1 MSTTAVGNLGGV
13 ASPETLASH
22 IGVSV
27 LAMGGNAIDAAV
39 AIGFALAVTFP
50 SAGNL
55 GGGGFLLYRHPSGR
69 NVAIDFR
76 ETAPAMATSD
86 MYLSKDGKV
95 ISGDGGPVD
104 GYRACGVPGS
114 VAGFEQAWMRY
125 GSGRIPWSK
134 LVDPAV
140 QLASGGFSMPHS
152 LQRSLSLSMDR
163 ISSDRSFQT
172 MFLSKSIV
180 GWQPQRTGTTIRQ
193 PRLGETLARIRD
205 RGAIDFYAGTTAR
218 LLASDIQR
226 NGGML
231 LSTDLAGYQAVRRK
245 PLSGRFLDFQV
256 LTMPPPSSGGI
267 ALLQMLGMLEM
278 CHPLPAAYSPAYIH
292 LVTQTMRR
300 AFRDRSEYLGDAD
313 FVDVPVDALLSKLH
327 IRSLKRGLSV
337 SMNVKTDDLPA
348 TRPLV
353 NESEQTTH
361 FTVIDRDGGVVSMT
375 YTLNGSYGAA
385 VISENTGIILNNEM
399 DDFTAKVGV
408 PNQFGL
414 IQSAKNAI
422 SPKKRPLSSMTP
434 TIVVDDSGQIRIAT
448 GSPGGPT
455 IINSV
460 LHTVLQAA
468 YFGVSV
474 HDAVAAPRFHH
485 QWKPEVLQL
494 ERSLSSAR
502 ASLSAMGYETAV
514 RSLGDVHAGSWNRT
528 GGVTMSSDPRGT
540 GEALAE

>member
-50 SAGNL
+50 SAGNI

-86 MYLSKDGKV
+86 MYLDADGKV
-95 ISGDGGPVD
+95 MFGDGGPVD
-104 GYRACGVPGS
+104 GYRACGVPGT
-114 VAGFEQAWMRY
+114 VAGFELAWMRY

-152 LQRSLSLSMDR
+152 LQRSLALSMDR
-163 ISSDRSFQT
+163 ISTDRSFQT
-172 MFLSKSIV
+172 MFLNKSIA

-218 LLASDIQR
+218 LLAADIQR
-226 NGGML
+226 SGGML

-245 PLSGRFLDFQV
+245 PLSGRFMDYQV

-278 CHPLPAAYSPAYIH
+278 CHPLPASYSNAYIH
-292 LVTQTMRR
+292 LVAQAMRR

-313 FVDVPVDALLSKLH
+313 FVDVPVDALVSRHH
-327 IRSLKRGLSV
+327 IASLKQGLWV
-337 SMNVKTDDLPA
+337 AMKVKTDDLPA
-348 TRPLV
+348 TRPV
-353 NESEQTTH
+353 TGESEQTTH
-361 FTVIDRDGGVVSMT
+361 FTVIDRDGGVVSTT

-434 TIVVDDSGQIRIAT
+434 TIVADASGQIRIAT

-502 ASLSAMGYETAV
+502 ASLSSMGYETAV
-514 RSLGDVHAGSWNRT
+514 RSLGDVHAGSWNRSA
-528 GGVTMSSDPRGT
+528 GVTMSSDPRGT

>member
-1 MSTTAVGNLGGV
+1 MSTTAIGNLGGV

-50 SAGNL
+50 SAGNI

-86 MYLSKDGKV
+86 MYLNADGKV

-114 VAGFEQAWMRY
+114 VAGFELAWKRY

-140 QLASGGFSMPHS
+140 QLASGGFSMPYS

-163 ISSDRSFQT
+163 ISNDRSFQT
-172 MFLSKSIV
+172 MFLNKSIV

-193 PRLGETLARIRD
+193 TRLGETLARIRD

-218 LLASDIQR
+218 LLAADVQR

-231 LSTDLAGYQAVRRK
+231 LTTDLAGHQSVLRK
-245 PLSGRFLDFQV
+245 PLSGRFMAYQV

-267 ALLQMLGMLEM
+267 ALLQMLGMLEQS
-278 CHPLPAAYSPAYIH
+278 HPLPDKYSPAYIH
-292 LVTQTMRR
+292 LVAQAMRR

-313 FVDVPVDALLSKLH
+313 FVDVPVDALLSNYH
-327 IRSLKRGLSV
+327 IASLKRGLSV
-337 SMNVKTDDLPA
+337 SMKVKTDDLPA
-348 TRPLV
+348 TRQLSD
-353 NESEQTTH
+353 ESEQTTH
-361 FTVIDRDGGVVSMT
+361 FTVIDRDGGVVSTT

-385 VISENTGIILNNEM
+385 VISESTGIILNNEM

-434 TIVVDDSGQIRIAT
+434 TIVVDASGQIRIAT

-460 LHTVLQAA
+460 LHTILQAV
-468 YFGVSV
+468 YFGLSV

-502 ASLSAMGYETAV
+502 ASLSSMGYETAV
-514 RSLGDVHAGSWNRT
+514 RSIGDVHAGSWDRT
-528 GGVTMSSDPRGT
+528 DGVAMSSDPRGT
-540 GEALAE
+540 GEAIAE

>member
-13 ASPETLASH
+13 ACPETLASH

-50 SAGNL
+50 NAGNL

-69 NVAIDFR
+69 NFAIDFR

-86 MYLSKDGKV
+86 MYLSEDGKV
-95 ISGDGGPVD
+95 ISRDGGPVD

-114 VAGFEQAWMRY
+114 VAGFELAWMRY
-125 GSGRIPWSK
+125 GSGRIPWSN

-140 QLASGGFSMPHS
+140 QLASGGFSMPRS

-218 LLASDIQR
+218 LLASDVQR

-361 FTVIDRDGGVVSMT
+361 FTVIDRDGGVVSTT

-422 SPKKRPLSSMTP
+422 SPKKRPLSSMAP
-434 TIVVDDSGQIRIAT
+434 TIVADASGQIRIAT

-514 RSLGDVHAGSWNRT
+514 RSLGDVHAVSWNRT

>member
-50 SAGNL
+50 SAGNI

-76 ETAPAMATSD
+76 ETAPAMATTD
-86 MYLSKDGKV
+86 MYLSADGKV

-114 VAGFEQAWMRY
+114 VAGFELAWMRY

-172 MFLSKSIV
+172 IFLSKSIV

-245 PLSGRFLDFQV
+245 PLSGRFMDFQV

-278 CHPLPAAYSPAYIH
+278 CHPIPAAYSPAYIH
-292 LVTQTMRR
+292 LVTQSMRR

-313 FVDVPVDALLSKLH
+313 FVDVPVDALLSRRHIAKLNQ
-327 IRSLKRGLSV
+327 GLSV
-337 SMNVKTDDLPA
+337 AMKVKTDDLPSS
-348 TRPLV
+348 RPV
-353 NESEQTTH
+353 MGESEQTTH
-361 FTVIDRDGGVVSMT
+361 FTVIDRDGGVVSTT

-434 TIVVDDSGQIRIAT
+434 TIVADASGQIRIAT

>member
-13 ASPETLASH
+13 ASPETLASN

-39 AIGFALAVTFP
+39 AIGFSLAVTFP
-50 SAGNL
+50 SAGNI
-55 GGGGFLLYRHPSGR
+55 GGGGFMLYRHPSGR

-86 MYLSKDGKV
+86 MYLNADGKV

-114 VAGFEQAWMRY
+114 VAGFELAWMRY

-163 ISSDRSFQT
+163 ISTDRSFQA
-172 MFLSKSIV
+172 MFLNKSIV

-218 LLASDIQR
+218 LLAADIQR
-226 NGGML
+226 SGGML

-245 PLSGRFLDFQV
+245 PLSGRFMDYQV

-278 CHPLPAAYSPAYIH
+278 CHPLPAAYSPQYIH
-292 LVTQTMRR
+292 LVAQAMRR

-313 FVDVPVDALLSKLH
+313 FVDVPVDALVSRRH
-327 IRSLKRGLSV
+327 IASLKQGLSV
-337 SMNVKTDDLPA
+337 AMKVKTDDLPA
-348 TRPLV
+348 IRPLTG
-353 NESEQTTH
+353 ESEQTTH
-361 FTVIDRDGGVVSMT
+361 FTVIDRDGGVVSTT

-434 TIVVDDSGQIRIAT
+434 TIVADASGQIRIAT

-502 ASLSAMGYETAV
+502 ASLSSMGYETAV
-514 RSLGDVHAGSWNRT
+514 RSLGDVHAGSWNRSE
-528 GGVTMSSDPRGT
+528 GVTMSSDPRGT

>member
-50 SAGNL
+50 SAGNI

-86 MYLSKDGKV
+86 MYLNADGKV
-95 ISGDGGPVD
+95 ISGAGGPVD

-114 VAGFEQAWMRY
+114 IAGFELAWMRY

-163 ISSDRSFQT
+163 ISTDRSFQA
-172 MFLSKSIV
+172 MFLNKSIV

-218 LLASDIQR
+218 LLAADIQR
-226 NGGML
+226 SGGMF

-245 PLSGRFLDFQV
+245 PLSGRFMDYQV

-278 CHPLPAAYSPAYIH
+278 CHPLPAAYSPQYIH
-292 LVTQTMRR
+292 LVAQAMRR

-313 FVDVPVDALLSKLH
+313 FVDVPVDALVSRRH
-327 IRSLKRGLSV
+327 IASLKQGLSV
-337 SMNVKTDDLPA
+337 AMKVKTDDLPA
-348 TRPLV
+348 TRPV
-353 NESEQTTH
+353 TGESEQTTH
-361 FTVIDRDGGVVSMT
+361 FTVIDRDGGVVSTT

-434 TIVVDDSGQIRIAT
+434 TIVADASGQIRIAT

-502 ASLSAMGYETAV
+502 ASLSSMGYETAV
-514 RSLGDVHAGSWNRT
+514 RSLGDVHAGSWNRSE
-528 GGVTMSSDPRGT
+528 GVTMSSDPRGT

>member
-1 MSTTAVGNLGGV
+1 MSTIAVGNLGGV

-361 FTVIDRDGGVVSMT
+361 FTVIDRDGGVVSTT

-422 SPKKRPLSSMTP
+422 SPKKRPLSSMAP
-434 TIVVDDSGQIRIAT
+434 TIVADASGHIRIAT

>member
-50 SAGNL
+50 SAGNI

-86 MYLSKDGKV
+86 MYLNPNGKV

-114 VAGFEQAWMRY
+114 VAGFELAWMRY

-163 ISSDRSFQT
+163 ISNDRSFQT
-172 MFLSKSIV
+172 MFLNKSIV

-218 LLASDIQR
+218 LLAADVQR

-231 LSTDLAGYQAVRRK
+231 LTTDLAGYQAVLRK
-245 PLSGRFLDFQV
+245 PLSGRFMAYQV

-267 ALLQMLGMLEM
+267 ALLQMLGMLEKS
-278 CHPLPAAYSPAYIH
+278 HPLPDKYSPAYIH
-292 LVTQTMRR
+292 LVAQAMRR

-313 FVDVPVDALLSKLH
+313 FVDVPVDALLSNYH
-327 IRSLKRGLSV
+327 IASLKRGLSV
-337 SMNVKTDDLPA
+337 SMKVKTDDLPV
-348 TRPLV
+348 TRQLSD
-353 NESEQTTH
+353 ESEQTTH
-361 FTVIDRDGGVVSMT
+361 FTVIDRDGGVVSTT

-385 VISENTGIILNNEM
+385 VISESTGIILNNEM

-434 TIVVDDSGQIRIAT
+434 TIVVDASGQIRIAT

-460 LHTVLQAA
+460 LHTILQAV
-468 YFGVSV
+468 YFGLSV

-485 QWKPEVLQL
+485 QWQPEILQL
-494 ERSLSSAR
+494 EKSLSSAR
-502 ASLSAMGYETAV
+502 ASLSSMGYETAV

-528 GGVTMSSDPRGT
+528 HGVAMSSDPRGT
-540 GEALAE
+540 GDALAE

>member
-50 SAGNL
+50 SAGNI

-76 ETAPAMATSD
+76 ETAPALATTD
-86 MYLSKDGKV
+86 MYLSADGKV

-163 ISSDRSFQT
+163 ISSDPSFQT
-172 MFLSKSIV
+172 IFLSKSIV

-245 PLSGRFLDFQV
+245 PLSGRFMDFQV

-278 CHPLPAAYSPAYIH
+278 CHPLPASYSPAYIH

-313 FVDVPVDALLSKLH
+313 FVDVPVDALVSRRH
-327 IRSLKRGLSV
+327 IASLNQGLSV
-337 SMNVKTDDLPA
+337 AMKVKTDDLPSS
-348 TRPLV
+348 RPV
-353 NESEQTTH
+353 MGESEQTTH
-361 FTVIDRDGGVVSMT
+361 FTVIDRDGGVVSTT

-385 VISENTGIILNNEM
+385 VISESTGIILNNEM

-434 TIVVDDSGQIRIAT
+434 TIVADASGQIRIAT

>member
-50 SAGNL
+50 SAGNI

-76 ETAPAMATSD
+76 ETAPAMATTD
-86 MYLSKDGKV
+86 MYLSADGKV

-114 VAGFEQAWMRY
+114 VAGFELAWMRY

-163 ISSDRSFQT
+163 ISSDPSFQT
-172 MFLSKSIV
+172 IFLSKSIV
-180 GWQPQRTGTTIRQ
+180 GWQPQRNGTTIRQ

-278 CHPLPAAYSPAYIH
+278 CHPIPAAYSPAYIH

-313 FVDVPVDALLSKLH
+313 FVDVPVDALLSRRHIAKLNQ
-327 IRSLKRGLSV
+327 GLSV
-337 SMNVKTDDLPA
+337 AMKVKTDDLPSS
-348 TRPLV
+348 RPV
-353 NESEQTTH
+353 MGESEQTTH
-361 FTVIDRDGGVVSMT
+361 FTVIDRDGGVVSTT

-434 TIVVDDSGQIRIAT
+434 TIVADASGQIRIAT

>member
-1 MSTTAVGNLGGV
+1 MSTTAIGNLGGV

-22 IGVSV
+22 IGVTV

-50 SAGNL
+50 SAGNI

-86 MYLSKDGKV
+86 MYLNPNGKV

-114 VAGFEQAWMRY
+114 VAGFELAWMRY

-152 LQRSLSLSMDR
+152 LQRSLSLSMNR
-163 ISSDRSFQT
+163 ISNDRSFQT
-172 MFLSKSIV
+172 MFLNKSIV

-218 LLASDIQR
+218 LLAADVQR

-231 LSTDLAGYQAVRRK
+231 LTTDLAGYQAVLRK
-245 PLSGRFLDFQV
+245 PLSGRFMAYQV

-267 ALLQMLGMLEM
+267 ALLQMLGMLEKS
-278 CHPLPAAYSPAYIH
+278 HPLPDKYSPAYIH
-292 LVTQTMRR
+292 LVAQAMRR

-313 FVDVPVDALLSKLH
+313 FVDVPVDALLSNYH
-327 IRSLKRGLSV
+327 IASLKRGLSV
-337 SMNVKTDDLPA
+337 SMKVKTDDLPV
-348 TRPLV
+348 TRQLSD
-353 NESEQTTH
+353 ESEQTTH
-361 FTVIDRDGGVVSMT
+361 FTVIDRDGGVVSTT

-385 VISENTGIILNNEM
+385 VISESTGIILNNEM

-434 TIVVDDSGQIRIAT
+434 TIVVDASGQIRIAT

-460 LHTVLQAA
+460 LHTILQAV
-468 YFGVSV
+468 YFGLSV

-485 QWKPEVLQL
+485 QWQPEILQL
-494 ERSLSSAR
+494 EKSLSSAR
-502 ASLSAMGYETAV
+502 ASLSSMGYETAV

-528 GGVTMSSDPRGT
+528 HGVAMSSDPRGT
-540 GEALAE
+540 GDALAE

>member
-22 IGVSV
+22 IGVTV

-50 SAGNL
+50 SAGNI

-76 ETAPAMATSD
+76 ETAPGMATSD
-86 MYLSKDGKV
+86 MYLNADGKV

-114 VAGFEQAWMRY
+114 VAGFELAWKRY

-163 ISSDRSFQT
+163 ISTDRSFQA
-172 MFLSKSIV
+172 MFLNKSIV

-218 LLASDIQR
+218 LLAADVQR

-245 PLSGRFLDFQV
+245 PLSGRFIDYQV

-267 ALLQMLGMLEM
+267 ALLQMLGMLEQSG
-278 CHPLPAAYSPAYIH
+278 PLPEAYSPAYIH
-292 LVTQTMRR
+292 LVAQAMRR

-313 FVDVPVDALLSKLH
+313 FVDVPVDALVSRRH
-327 IRSLKRGLSV
+327 IASLKQGLSV
-337 SMNVKTDDLPA
+337 AMKVKTDDLPA
-348 TRPLV
+348 TRLLTG
-353 NESEQTTH
+353 ESEQTTH
-361 FTVIDRDGGVVSMT
+361 FTVIDRDGGVVSTT

-422 SPKKRPLSSMTP
+422 SAKKRPLSSMTP

-460 LHTVLQAA
+460 LHTVLQSA

-494 ERSLSSAR
+494 EKSLSSAR
-502 ASLSAMGYETAV
+502 ASLSSMGYQTAV

-528 GGVTMSSDPRGT
+528 HGVAMSSDPRGT
-540 GEALAE
+540 GDALAE

>member
-313 FVDVPVDALLSKLH
+313 FVDVPVDALLSKHH

-361 FTVIDRDGGVVSMT
+361 FTVIDRDGGVVSTT

-408 PNQFGL
+408 PNQFRL

-422 SPKKRPLSSMTP
+422 SPKKRPLSSMAP
-434 TIVVDDSGQIRIAT
+434 TIVADASGHIRIAT

>member
-1 MSTTAVGNLGGV
+1 
-13 ASPETLASH
+13 
-22 IGVSV
+22 
-27 LAMGGNAIDAAV
+27 
-39 AIGFALAVTFP
+39 
-50 SAGNL
+50 
-55 GGGGFLLYRHPSGR
+55 
-69 NVAIDFR
+69 
-76 ETAPAMATSD
+76 
-86 MYLSKDGKV
+86 
-95 ISGDGGPVD
+95 
-104 GYRACGVPGS
+104 
-114 VAGFEQAWMRY
+114 
-125 GSGRIPWSK
+125 
-134 LVDPAV
+134 
-140 QLASGGFSMPHS
+140 MPHS

-172 MFLSKSIV
+172 IFLSKSIV

-245 PLSGRFLDFQV
+245 PLSGRFMDFQV

-278 CHPLPAAYSPAYIH
+278 CHPIPAAYSPAYIH
-292 LVTQTMRR
+292 LVTQSMRR

-313 FVDVPVDALLSKLH
+313 FVDVPVDALLSRRHIAKLNQ
-327 IRSLKRGLSV
+327 GLSV
-337 SMNVKTDDLPA
+337 AMKVKTDDLPSS
-348 TRPLV
+348 RPV
-353 NESEQTTH
+353 MGESEQTTH
-361 FTVIDRDGGVVSMT
+361 FTVIDRDGGVVSTT

-434 TIVVDDSGQIRIAT
+434 TIVADASGQIRIAT

-514 RSLGDVHAGSWNRT
+514 RSLGDVHAGSWSRT
-528 GGVTMSSDPRGT
+528 HGVTMSSDPRGT

>member
-50 SAGNL
+50 SAGNI

-86 MYLSKDGKV
+86 MYLNADGKV

-114 VAGFEQAWMRY
+114 VAGFELAWMRY

-163 ISSDRSFQT
+163 ISTDRSFQA
-172 MFLSKSIV
+172 MFLNKSIV

-218 LLASDIQR
+218 LLAADIQR
-226 NGGML
+226 SGGML
-231 LSTDLAGYQAVRRK
+231 LSTDIAGYQAVRRK
-245 PLSGRFLDFQV
+245 PLSGRFMDYQV

-278 CHPLPAAYSPAYIH
+278 CNPLPAAYSPAYIH
-292 LVTQTMRR
+292 LVAQAMRR

-313 FVDVPVDALLSKLH
+313 FVDVPVDALVSRRH
-327 IRSLKRGLSV
+327 IASLKQGLSV
-337 SMNVKTDDLPA
+337 AMKVKTDDLPA
-348 TRPLV
+348 TRPV
-353 NESEQTTH
+353 TGESEQTTH
-361 FTVIDRDGGVVSMT
+361 FTVIDRDGGVVSTT

-434 TIVVDDSGQIRIAT
+434 TIVADASGQIRIAT

-494 ERSLSSAR
+494 ERSLCSAR
-502 ASLSAMGYETAV
+502 ASLSSMGYETAV
-514 RSLGDVHAGSWNRT
+514 RSLGDVHAGSWNRSE
-528 GGVTMSSDPRGT
+528 GVTMSSDPRGT

>member
-218 LLASDIQR
+218 LLASER

-361 FTVIDRDGGVVSMT
+361 FTVIDRDGGVVSTT

-422 SPKKRPLSSMTP
+422 SPKKRPLSSMAP
-434 TIVVDDSGQIRIAT
+434 TIVADASGHIRIAT

>member
-50 SAGNL
+50 SAGNI

-76 ETAPAMATSD
+76 ETAPAMATTD
-86 MYLSKDGKV
+86 MYLSADGKV

-114 VAGFEQAWMRY
+114 VAGFELAWMRY

-172 MFLSKSIV
+172 IFLSKSIV

-245 PLSGRFLDFQV
+245 PLSGRFMDFQV

-278 CHPLPAAYSPAYIH
+278 CHPIPAAYSPAYIH

-313 FVDVPVDALLSKLH
+313 FVDVPVDALVSRRH
-327 IRSLKRGLSV
+327 IASLKQGLSV
-337 SMNVKTDDLPA
+337 GMKVKTDDLPSS
-348 TRPLV
+348 RPV
-353 NESEQTTH
+353 TGESEQTTH
-361 FTVIDRDGGVVSMT
+361 FTVIDRDGGVVSTT

-434 TIVVDDSGQIRIAT
+434 TIVADASGQIRIAT

-514 RSLGDVHAGSWNRT
+514 RSLGDVHAGSWSRT
-528 GGVTMSSDPRGT
+528 HGVTMSSDPRGT

>member
-50 SAGNL
+50 SAGNI

-76 ETAPAMATSD
+76 ETAPAMATTD
-86 MYLSKDGKV
+86 MYLSADGKV

-114 VAGFEQAWMRY
+114 VAGFELAWMRY

-163 ISSDRSFQT
+163 ISSDPSFQT
-172 MFLSKSIV
+172 IFLSKSIV

-231 LSTDLAGYQAVRRK
+231 LSTDLAGYLAVRRK
-245 PLSGRFLDFQV
+245 PLSGRFMDFQV

-278 CHPLPAAYSPAYIH
+278 CHPLPASYSPAYIH
-292 LVTQTMRR
+292 LVAQAMRR

-313 FVDVPVDALLSKLH
+313 FVDVPVDAILSLRHIAKLNQ
-327 IRSLKRGLSV
+327 GLSV
-337 SMNVKTDDLPA
+337 AMKVKTDDLPSS
-348 TRPLV
+348 RPV
-353 NESEQTTH
+353 TVESEQTTH
-361 FTVIDRDGGVVSMT
+361 FTVIDRDGGVVSTT

-434 TIVVDDSGQIRIAT
+434 TIVADASGHIRIAT

-514 RSLGDVHAGSWNRT
+514 RSLGDVHAGSWSRT
-528 GGVTMSSDPRGT
+528 HGVTMSSDPRGT

>member
-1 MSTTAVGNLGGV
+1 MSTTAIGNLGGV

-22 IGVSV
+22 IGVTV

-50 SAGNL
+50 SAGNI

-86 MYLSKDGKV
+86 MYLNPNGKV

-114 VAGFEQAWMRY
+114 VAGFELAWMRY

-163 ISSDRSFQT
+163 ISNDRSFQT
-172 MFLSKSIV
+172 MFLNKSIV

-218 LLASDIQR
+218 LLAADVQR

-231 LSTDLAGYQAVRRK
+231 LTTDLAGYQAVLRK
-245 PLSGRFLDFQV
+245 PLSGRFMAYQV

-267 ALLQMLGMLEM
+267 ALLQMLGMLEKS
-278 CHPLPAAYSPAYIH
+278 HPLPDKYSPAYIH
-292 LVTQTMRR
+292 LVAQAMRR

-313 FVDVPVDALLSKLH
+313 FVDVPVDALLSNYH
-327 IRSLKRGLSV
+327 IASLKRGLSV
-337 SMNVKTDDLPA
+337 SMKVKTDDLPV
-348 TRPLV
+348 TRQLSD
-353 NESEQTTH
+353 ESEQTTH
-361 FTVIDRDGGVVSMT
+361 FTVIDRDGGVVSTT

-385 VISENTGIILNNEM
+385 VISESTGIILNNEM

-434 TIVVDDSGQIRIAT
+434 TIVVDASGQIRIAT

-460 LHTVLQAA
+460 LHTILQAV
-468 YFGVSV
+468 YFGLSV

-485 QWKPEVLQL
+485 QWQPEILQL
-494 ERSLSSAR
+494 EKSLSSAR
-502 ASLSAMGYETAV
+502 ASLSSMGYETAV

-528 GGVTMSSDPRGT
+528 HGVAMSSDPRGT
-540 GEALAE
+540 GDALAE

>member
-1 MSTTAVGNLGGV
+1 MSTTAVGSLGGV

-50 SAGNL
+50 SAGNI

-86 MYLSKDGKV
+86 MYLNADGTV

-114 VAGFEQAWMRY
+114 VAGFELAWMRY

-163 ISSDRSFQT
+163 ISTDRSFQA
-172 MFLSKSIV
+172 MFLNKSIV

-218 LLASDIQR
+218 LLAADIQR
-226 NGGML
+226 SGGML

-245 PLSGRFLDFQV
+245 PLSGRFMDYQV

-278 CHPLPAAYSPAYIH
+278 CHPLPASYSPQYIH
-292 LVTQTMRR
+292 LVAQAMRR

-313 FVDVPVDALLSKLH
+313 FVDVPVDALVSRRH
-327 IRSLKRGLSV
+327 IASLKQGLSV
-337 SMNVKTDDLPA
+337 AMKVKTDDLPA
-348 TRPLV
+348 TRPV
-353 NESEQTTH
+353 TGESEQTTH
-361 FTVIDRDGGVVSMT
+361 FTVIDRDGGVVSTT

-434 TIVVDDSGQIRIAT
+434 TIVADASGQIRIAT

-485 QWKPEVLQL
+485 QWKPEVLQF

-502 ASLSAMGYETAV
+502 ASLSSMGYETAV
-514 RSLGDVHAGSWNRT
+514 RSLGDVHAGSWHRSE
-528 GGVTMSSDPRGT
+528 GVTMSSDPRGT

>member
-1 MSTTAVGNLGGV
+1 MSTTAVGNFGGV

-50 SAGNL
+50 SAGNI

-361 FTVIDRDGGVVSMT
+361 FTVIDRDGGVVSTT

-422 SPKKRPLSSMTP
+422 SPKKRPLSSMAP
-434 TIVVDDSGQIRIAT
+434 TIVADASGHIRIAT

>member
-292 LVTQTMRR
+292 LVTQSMRR

-361 FTVIDRDGGVVSMT
+361 FTVIDRDGGVVSTT

-422 SPKKRPLSSMTP
+422 SPKKRPLSSMAP
-434 TIVVDDSGQIRIAT
+434 TIVADASGHIRIAT